1 MKETPHKVPASG
13 FRGLTQNWRNDLIAA
28 ISVSLVALPL
38 SLGIAVASEVPPMS
52 GVIAAVIGGMVTT
65 FFRGSHV
72 AINGPAAGLIT
83 VVLGAVIVLD
93 DGSGRALHYVLAAI
107 VVSGVI
113 QVLLGILRS
122 GRLAEILPAYVIHGI
137 LAAIGII
144 IFAKQ
149 MHVALG
155 TESDADNMIGTIL
168 DIFTQIGNINPFVA
182 IIALAGI
189 LLLTFHAKISYK
201 LFHFLPAHIWVLII
215 GVGFVYLFD
224 FFEAH
229 TMTFLGQVYEVGPSL
244 LIDIPDNP
252 LDALLF
258 PDFSRIDSGAFWLAV
273 LSITIIG
280 SVQTMAMAKAVDKL
294 DPYQR
299 KTNLNKDLMAMGLS
313 NIISGALGGL
323 PIITV
328 IARSSVN
335 VQNNA
340 KTRWSNLY
348 HGLLMASFVLLLAPF
363 IQKVPLAALAAILVF
378 TGYKLAAP
386 RIFAHAYEQGIE
398 QLMFMVGTLIITL
411 YSNLLW
417 GILGGI
423 ALTLVVHILLARVP
437 ISLFFQM
444 IFKSGTTLDD
454 KQNGQTELSVKGI
467 ANFLSMIQ
475 LNKLLD
481 QVPSGSQLTIDLSKA
496 RLVDLT
502 VLESLEDFKRTHRH
516 TGGEV
521 LITGTD
527 NHVASTTHRLALK
540 SLTKPLPRKLTA
552 RELRL
557 KQIADDHNWNY
568 RHEVEW
574 DDSYLRNFQ
583 FFETRPIERK
593 LNVINGLYPKQ
604 NIRWEIS
611 DITFDEGALLATEVY
626 HTTIQL
632 LQLPFEIPRFAVEQ
646 EGLFDKIFDRVMAFS
661 GKKDID
667 FELFTTFSDKFL
679 LKGENETAIRELF
692 TPELINFLEAQS
704 IYHIESN
711 GEALLI
717 FKYLR
722 LARTEEI
729 TKMVEFSEKL
739 IEQIQP
745 KWSVI

>member
-1 MKETPHKVPASG
+1 MKEGPHKAPEEG
-13 FRGLTQNWRNDLIAA
+13 LRGLIQNWRNDLIAA

-52 GVIAAVIGGMVTT
+52 GIIAAVIGGIVTT

-83 VVLGAVIVLD
+83 VILGAAIGLN
-93 DGSGRALHYVLAAI
+93 DGSGRALNYVLAAI
-107 VVSGVI
+107 VVSGII
-113 QVLLGILRS
+113 QVILGILKS
-122 GRLAEILPAYVIHGI
+122 GRLAEIFPSYVIHGI
-137 LAAIGII
+137 MAAIGII

-149 MHVALG
+149 IHVALG
-155 TESDADNMIGTIL
+155 TESDADTMIGTLI
-168 DIFTQIGNINPFVA
+168 DAVTEIGTINPFVA
-182 IIALAGI
+182 VIALTGV
-189 LLLTFHAKISYK
+189 LLLAFHAKISYK
-201 LFHFLPAHIWVLII
+201 LFHFLPAHIWVLLI
-215 GVGFVYLFD
+215 GVVFVYLFD
-224 FFEAH
+224 FFAPH
-229 TMTFLGQVYEVGPSL
+229 TIEFMGKAFEVGPSL

-273 LSITIIG
+273 LSITLIG

-294 DPYQR
+294 DPYRR
-299 KTNLNKDLMAMGLS
+299 KTNLNKDLMALGMS
-313 NIISGALGGL
+313 NIVSGSLGGL

-340 KTRWSNLY
+340 KTRWSNFYNGVFL
-348 HGLLMASFVLLLAPF
+348 ACFVLLLAPL

-386 RIFAHAYEQGIE
+386 RVFAQAYEQGIE
-398 QLMFMVGTLIITL
+398 QVLFLIGTLVITL

-423 ALTLVVHILLARVP
+423 LLTLAVHILLARVP
-437 ISLFFQM
+437 IPVFFRM
-444 IFKSGTTLDD
+444 IFNSGTHLEE
-454 KQNGQTELSVKGI
+454 KQNGQVELKVKGI
-467 ANFLSMIQ
+467 ANFLSMIKI
-475 LNKLLD
+475 NKLLET
-481 QVPSGSQLTIDLSKA
+481 VPAGSQLKVNLSTA

-502 VLESLEDFKRTHRH
+502 VLESLEEFRRVHRH

-521 LITGTD
+521 IITGTEE
-527 NHVASTTHRLALK
+527 HVASTNHRLALK
-540 SLTKPLPRKLTA
+540 SLTKPLPHRLTA
-552 RELRL
+552 REQKL
-557 KQIADDHNWNY
+557 KQIAVDNDWIY

-593 LNVINGLYPKQ
+593 VNVISGHYPKQ
-604 NIRWEIS
+604 GIRWEIS
-611 DITFDEGALLATEVY
+611 DVTFDEGALLAAEVY
-626 HTTIQL
+626 HTTTQL
-632 LQLPFEIPRFAVEQ
+632 LQLPFTIPRFAIEQ

-661 GKKDID
+661 GQKDID
-667 FELFTTFSDKFL
+667 FELFTKFSDKFL
-679 LKGENETAIRELF
+679 LKGDDEAAIRSFF
-692 TPELINFLEAQS
+692 TPKLIQFLEQES

-722 LARTEEI
+722 LARTEET
-729 TKMVEFSEKL
+729 TKMVEFSERL

-745 KWSVI
+745 QGL

>member
-1 MKETPHKVPASG
+1 MKEAAHKTPAEGISG
-13 FRGLTQNWRNDLIAA
+13 LVQNWRNDLIAA

-38 SLGIAVASEVPPMS
+38 ALGIAVASEVPPMS
-52 GVIAAVIGGMVTT
+52 GIIAAIIGGIVTT
-65 FFRGSHV
+65 LFRGSHV

-83 VVLGAVIVLD
+83 VIIAALAGLD
-93 DGSGRALHYVLAAI
+93 DGSGRALNYVLAAI
-107 VVSGVI
+107 MVSGGI
-113 QVLLGILRS
+113 QVLLGIFKS
-122 GRLAEILPAYVIHGI
+122 GKLAEIFPSSVIHGI

-155 TESDADNMIGTIL
+155 TQSDADNMIGTLL
-168 DIFTQIGNINPFVA
+168 DILTQIGNINPFVA
-182 IIALAGI
+182 MIALAGI

-201 LFHFLPAHIWVLII
+201 LFHFLPAHIWVLLI

-224 FFEAH
+224 FFEPHAIE
-229 TMTFLGQVYEVGPSL
+229 FLGNSFTVGPSL

-280 SVQTMAMAKAVDKL
+280 SVQTLAMAKAVDKL

-299 KTNLNKDLMAMGLS
+299 KTNLNRDLMAMGLS
-313 NIISGALGGL
+313 NIVAGALGGL

-340 KTRWSNLY
+340 KTRWSNFY
-348 HGLLMASFVLLLAPF
+348 HGLLLVLFVLLLAPL

-378 TGYKLAAP
+378 TGYKLASP
-386 RIFAHAYEQGIE
+386 RVFAQAYEQGIE
-398 QLMFMVGTLIITL
+398 QVLFMVGTLIITL

-423 ALTLVVHILLARVP
+423 LLTLGVHILLARVP
-437 ISLFFQM
+437 IPIFFRM
-444 IFKSGTTLDD
+444 IFSSGTRLEH
-454 KQNGQTELSVKGI
+454 KQNGQLELKVKGI
-467 ANFLSMIQ
+467 ANFLSMIN

-481 QVPSGSQLTIDLSKA
+481 KVPPGVQLKINLSTA

-502 VLESLEDFKRTHRH
+502 VLESLEDFRRVHRN

-521 LITGTD
+521 IISGTEE
-527 NHVASTTHRLALK
+527 HVASTYHRLALK
-540 SLTKPLPRKLTA
+540 SLTKPLPHKLTA
-552 RELRL
+552 RELKL
-557 KQIADDHNWNY
+557 KQIAVDNDWIY
-568 RHEVEW
+568 RHQVEW

-593 LNVINGLYPKQ
+593 MNVINGIYPNQ
-604 NIRWEIS
+604 DIRWEIS

-632 LQLPFEIPRFAVEQ
+632 LQLPFSIPSFVVEE

-661 GKKDID
+661 GQKDID
-667 FELFTTFSDKFL
+667 FELFTNFSDKFL
-679 LKGENETAIRELF
+679 LKGEDEDAIRDF
-692 TPELINFLEAQS
+692 FSPELIRFLEQES

-717 FKYLR
+717 FQYLR
-722 LARTEEI
+722 LARTEET
-729 TKMVEFSEKL
+729 TKMVDFSERL
-739 IEQIQP
+739 IEQIKP
-745 KWSVI
+745 